1 MFYAHSDPIREQF
14 VSHGELRNYDMWL
27 KCIKL
32 LVNFKRTNYVIFNQ
46 RQRIANHDFNNFF
59 GIQLLNQTK
68 ETKFLEFYLNDHF
81 TWKFCIEAN
90 RKIRWYYI

>member
-14 VSHGELRNYDMWL
+14 VPHGELRNYDMWL

-32 LVNFKRTNYVIFNQ
+32 SVNFKRTNYVIFNQ
-46 RQRIANHDFNNFF
+46 RHRIANHDFNNFF

-68 ETKFLEFYLNDHF
+68 ETKFLGFYLDDHLP
-81 TWKFCIEAN
+81 WKFCIEAN
-90 RKIRWYYI
+90 RKIRW